1 MSRKKGKDTEKGDE
15 LKGSPHWPDKRVRGS
30 PPRQLLGVMSG
41 VQPNT
46 QLVV

>member
-30 PPRQLLGVMSG
+30 PPRQLRGVMSG
-41 VQPNT
+41 V
-46 QLVV
+46 